1 MAYGMQRLINQMGR
15 MPVHVADE
23 VDTLALLLEHDPT
36 LADAQDR
43 IGNTPLHYAV
53 AARDRERVFLLLKYK
68 ADANLANRQG
78 TTPLHLTM
86 DSEVA
91 ARFLE
96 VGADPNQP
104 DSLANT
110 PLHSAVKRRLKDIVR
125 IMIEK
130 KADTSLAN
138 AGGKTPLNLAKDK
151 EMKNILLGRGPPPSS
166 SERESGGGIKKV
178 KKVAAAAAD
187 VAAAA
192 AATTTSSASASAG
205 SGGNSSSSSSASASP
220 APAAAASS
228 SFMDKF
234 AESIAIPV
242 CSSPSILKKRKRD
255 GEEEETPK
263 PKGPRLRF
271 SDVNDYS
278 GVEVVEE
285 EKRVK
290 VPPMYSEQVF
300 SSDEDV

>member
-1 MAYGMQRLINQMGR
+1 MN
-15 MPVHVADE
+15 
-23 VDTLALLLEHDPT
+23 
-36 LADAQDR
+36 
-43 IGNTPLHYAV
+43 N
-53 AARDRERVFLLLKYK
+53 
-68 ADANLANRQG
+68 
-78 TTPLHLTM
+78 
-86 DSEVA
+86 S
-91 ARFLE
+91 
-96 VGADPNQP
+96 QP

-138 AGGKTPLNLAKDK
+138 AAGKTALNLAKDR
-151 EMKNILLGRGPPPSS
+151 EMKNILLGRGPPPPNA
-166 SERESGGGIKKV
+166 EKESCGGATRKVKV
-178 KKVAAAAAD
+178 KKGAAVAAAAS
-187 VAAAA
+187 AAGAC
-192 AATTTSSASASAG
+192 G
-205 SGGNSSSSSSASASP
+205 GGNSSSSSSASASP
-220 APAAAASS
+220 APAASS

-255 GEEEETPK
+255 GEGEETPK

-285 EKRVK
+285 IKRVK

-300 SSDEDV
+300 SSDEDM